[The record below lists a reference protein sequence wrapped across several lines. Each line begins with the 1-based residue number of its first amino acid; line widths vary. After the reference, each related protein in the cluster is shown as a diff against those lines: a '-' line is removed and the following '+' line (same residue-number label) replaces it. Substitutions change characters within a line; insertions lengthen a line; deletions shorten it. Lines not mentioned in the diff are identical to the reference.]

1 MKEPVEVHS
10 QPELENASLVVGWQ
24 EDAGK
29 LGPKV
34 IDYLN
39 KHIRSKSFCEIEPV
53 KFFPHGFH
61 RLENLLIQEFEDL
74 RGIEGIGIIEIIE
87 FSCP

>member
-1 MKEPVEVHS
+1 MKEPVEVYW

-34 IDYLN
+34 IHYLT
-39 KHIRSKSFCEIEPV
+39 
-53 KFFPHGFH
+53 
-61 RLENLLIQEFEDL
+61 
-74 RGIEGIGIIEIIE
+74 
-87 FSCP
+87 